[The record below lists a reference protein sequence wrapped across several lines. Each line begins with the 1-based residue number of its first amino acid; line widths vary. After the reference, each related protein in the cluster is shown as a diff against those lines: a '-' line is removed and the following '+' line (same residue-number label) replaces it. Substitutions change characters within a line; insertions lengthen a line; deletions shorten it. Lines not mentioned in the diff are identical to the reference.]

1 MKKILIILCFC
12 ISFVYAQGY
21 QPISWEDLE
30 GKGEAYD
37 DPFKKL
43 SEEQLF
49 NLSIVYEIEN
59 MDASEVDEYLLED
72 MDDAKKSLAKEK
84 IDIKYYF
91 EQAEIVAKKREK
103 ESKLTNATL
112 NNKKV
117 ELSGFSLALGLNEGK
132 MQEFLFV
139 PFLGACIHSPP
150 PPLNQILY
158 VKSSKPVKVDDR
170 YEPVTIKGTLQ
181 IKQNKSKL
189 YLVDGEDE
197 VESGYTFL
205 ADEIKPY
212 KNKDQ

>member
-12 ISFVYAQGY
+12 ISFIYAQGY
-21 QPISWEDLE
+21 QTIDWVDLE

-37 DPFKKL
+37 DPFEKL

-49 NLSIVYEIEN
+49 NLSILYEIQN
-59 MDASEVDEYLLED
+59 MDASEVDEYLQED
-72 MDDAKKSLAKEK
+72 MDEAKQSLEKEK

-91 EQAEIVAKKREK
+91 DQAERIAKIREK
-103 ESKLTNATL
+103 ESKLTNSTL

-132 MQEFLFV
+132 IQEFLFV
-139 PFLGACIHSPP
+139 PFLGACIHTPP
-150 PPLNQILY
+150 PPPNQILY

-170 YEPVTIKGTLQ
+170 FEPLTIRGTLQ
-181 IKQNKSKL
+181 IKQNKNKL
-189 YLVDGEDE
+189 FLMDGEDDIQ
-197 VESGYTFL
+197 SGYIFL

-212 KNKDQ
+212 KYKE